1 MCRVIGAFR
10 SETDGWHRI
19 SSPGLLGH
27 LAGLAD
33 LDTWHLLAPISSESV
48 RTFPSS
54 FYNYTLY
61 PVDVRGCR
69 VLRAESFLICCIVFA
84 AEGCNMAYD
93 IARFS
98 VAEQGLRFGLVVLR
112 RKEEKFP
119 WA

>member
-1 MCRVIGAFR
+1 
-10 SETDGWHRI
+10 
-19 SSPGLLGH
+19 LLH
-27 LAGLAD
+27 
-33 LDTWHLLAPISSESV
+33 
-48 RTFPSS
+48 
-54 FYNYTLY
+54 
-61 PVDVRGCR
+61 
-69 VLRAESFLICCIVFA
+69 IVFA